1 MLEGEPGG
9 VRVLVEDHGEGFDMK
24 QVRSGGS
31 HGFGLFSIQ
40 ERVQSSGGEM
50 QVRSAPGEGTTIV
63 LRMSTVED
71 SELQRSRS
79 GQGIVDAPPTH
90 AAGEAPQRVRVLLA
104 DDHELVRSSLA
115 RLLDAQSDLE
125 VIGEA
130 NSGERAIELTKLLEP
145 DVVIMDVTMSGVGG
159 IEATRRIFAE
169 HPHSRVVG
177 LSMHE
182 SDQVARA
189 MKDAGAYDYLAKSSP
204 ANHLLDAIRKAAADA
219 RTAGM

>member
-1 MLEGEPGG
+1 MLEAEPGG
-9 VRVLVEDHGEGFDMK
+9 VRVLVEDHGEGFDMN

-63 LRMSTVED
+63 VRMSTAEESD
-71 SELQRSRS
+71 LQPPHS
-79 GQGIVDAPPTH
+79 GQGLVDAPP
-90 AAGEAPQRVRVLLA
+90 AADEAPQRVRVLLA
-104 DDHELVRSSLA
+104 DDHELVRNSLA